1 MDVSRVFLQ
10 PLGRVS
16 RPCQAP
22 PLAAERSSF
31 WPNVLTGDLV
41 VANRAP
47 EKKLSVVP
55 SLDLVVTRL
64 GKLPGPG
71 NPADLS
77 NRVLEAAEAPA
88 PRPPENR
95 SAASSEHR
103 NTR

>member
-1 MDVSRVFLQ
+1 MFSIQ
-10 PLGRVS
+10 PLDRAS

-31 WPNVLTGDLV
+31 WPNVLTAELV
-41 VANRAP
+41 AANRAP

-64 GKLPGPG
+64 GKLPGPAIQPTFPSELWKPRRPG
-71 NPADLS
+71 TATTRES
-77 NRVLEAAEAPA
+77 LEAG
-88 PRPPENR
+88 
-95 SAASSEHR
+95 SEHR